1 MRRTVTLVTGPSVE
15 PVTLDELK
23 AWAKIDSADE
33 DALLTSLIAAAR
45 DAAEQYLR
53 RALIT
58 QTVRLTLDLDGRGID
73 LPEGVYDLP
82 VSAIY
87 GGLPTVVELPRPP
100 VSSVT
105 SVVTYDLDNSPGTFA
120 PANYTLNADGNRL
133 VLAFGATWP
142 SNLRPVAA
150 CEITYTAGYGDSAAS
165 VPQSIRTAV
174 LMHAQTM
181 YDGRIVCDMPEN
193 CQRLLR
199 PYRILDALS
208 RG

>member
-105 SVVTYDLDNSPGTFA
+105 SVVTYEPPARRGVRDHLHRRLRGLGGERPAVHSHRRPDARPDHVRRPHRVRHAGELPA
-120 PANYTLNADGNRL
+120 PAPPLPHPGRAVPWVR
-133 VLAFGATWP
+133 
-142 SNLRPVAA
+142 R
-150 CEITYTAGYGDSAAS
+150 AS
-165 VPQSIRTAV
+165 HSSPRS
-174 LMHAQTM
+174 
-181 YDGRIVCDMPEN
+181 
-193 CQRLLR
+193 
-199 PYRILDALS
+199 
-208 RG
+208 